1 MGSKR
6 SGRMSPQTRRTGRAL
21 RNDELLR
28 TSAARIVQKFGLD
41 GVSMALIANDAGLTT
56 GALYGRFEVV
66 DDVLVDLWKNGASGA
81 IFALVEDMLATSS
94 GTRPDSSERRNIDPL
109 AMCGLQILVASRR
122 NPTIAEAI
130 EAELKSWTEKWN
142 LGGSSTPTQRMRS
155 SVLLSA
161 IFGRLASD
169 CLVHSDD
176 RYRSMYDQVRRATE
190 MAESAMLVHES
201 AGLEVVAVGGDPL
214 SNDLINAT
222 MDVIAKSGVEQ
233 STLSRI
239 SRRAGVTTGA
249 IYSRYESKI
258 ELVIDAIEVLVATVA
273 RTSSKLVIIG
283 AQNHDMSTSVARMFH
298 TAVSPD
304 RAPWNRFRLETYLA
318 GLSNSAIRRCL
329 RRIQATS
336 DERYFALLQPTKLFS
351 DDQISEIALA
361 GQIIPIGLSVLDIIC
376 SGHREIDYLDVSRC
390 LMRLLGAT

>member
-1 MGSKR
+1 M
-6 SGRMSPQTRRTGRAL
+6 
-21 RNDELLR
+21 
-28 TSAARIVQKFGLD
+28 I
-41 GVSMALIANDAGLTT
+41 
-56 GALYGRFEVV
+56 
-66 DDVLVDLWKNGASGA
+66 
-81 IFALVEDMLATSS
+81 
-94 GTRPDSSERRNIDPL
+94 
-109 AMCGLQILVASRR
+109 
-122 NPTIAEAI
+122 
-130 EAELKSWTEKWN
+130 
-142 LGGSSTPTQRMRS
+142 
-155 SVLLSA
+155 
-161 IFGRLASD
+161 
-169 CLVHSDD
+169 
-176 RYRSMYDQVRRATE
+176 
-190 MAESAMLVHES
+190 
-201 AGLEVVAVGGDPL
+201 AVGGDPL

-318 GLSNSAIRRCL
+318 GLSNPAIRRCL

-336 DERYFALLQPTKLFS
+336 DERYFSLLQPTKLFT
-351 DDQISEIALA
+351 DEQISEIALA

-376 SGHREIDYLDVSRC
+376 AGHREIDYLDVSRC
-390 LMRLLGAT
+390 LMRLLGAS

>member
-1 MGSKR
+1 
-6 SGRMSPQTRRTGRAL
+6 MSPSSRRTGRAL
-21 RNDELLR
+21 RNDVRLR
-28 TSAARIVQKFGLD
+28 KSAARVIQKFGVD
-41 GVSMALIANDAGLTT
+41 GVSMALIASDAGLTT

-66 DDVLVDLWKNGASGA
+66 DDVLVDLWKNGAGGA
-81 IFALVEDMLATSS
+81 IFALVEEMLPTS
-94 GTRPDSSERRNIDPL
+94 PDVDSEVGNRRNIDPL
-109 AMCGLQILVASRR
+109 AECGLQILIASRR
-122 NPTIAEAI
+122 NLTIAEAI
-130 EAELKSWTEKWN
+130 EADLKMWTEKWS
-142 LGGSSTPTQRMRS
+142 LGSSSSPTQRMRS
-155 SVLLSA
+155 AVLLST

-169 CLVHSDD
+169 CLVHGED
-176 RYRSMYDQVRRATE
+176 RYRSMYEQIHRATE
-190 MAESAMLVHES
+190 IAESEEIVHES
-201 AGLEVVAVGGDPL
+201 AGLEVIAVGGDPL

-258 ELVIDAIEVLVATVA
+258 ELLIDAIEVLVATVA

-304 RAPWNRFRLETYLA
+304 RSPWNRFRLETYLA
-318 GLSNSAIRRCL
+318 GLSNPAIRRCL

-336 DERYFALLQPTKLFS
+336 DERYFSLLQPTKLFS
-351 DDQISEIALA
+351 DKQISEIALA
-361 GQIIPIGLSVLDIIC
+361 GQIIPVGLSVLDIIC
-376 SGHREIDYLDVSRC
+376 SGHRDIDYLDVSRC
-390 LMRLLGAT
+390 LMRLLGAS